1 MTDSSTEFVVVTGG
15 SRGIG
20 RAIADRVQAGGRGV
34 VNLDIRPPD
43 AAAASNDERFL
54 ETDLSDPAA
63 IDDAF
68 RAIDNFGAV
77 VGLVNNAGAVISHS
91 LEDTT
96 EADFDRLVPVN
107 MVGAAL
113 AAKQAAERMK
123 AAGWGRIVNISSR
136 TMVGKT
142 DRTAYAA
149 TKGAIASM
157 TKVWALEL
165 APHGITVN
173 AIAPGPIATELYKE
187 GNPPGSPKSEA
198 LIASIPVGRIGEPDD
213 IGRAVSFFLDK
224 DNSFVTG
231 QVLFVCGGLTV
242 GNAGA

>member
-1 MTDSSTEFVVVTGG
+1 MTDSNEFVVVTGG

-20 RAIADRVQAGGRGV
+20 RAIADRLHAGGRGV

-63 IDDAF
+63 IDSAF
-68 RAIDNFGAV
+68 RTIDGFGSV

-91 LEDTT
+91 LEETT

-113 AAKQAAERMK
+113 AAKAAAERMK

-157 TKVWALEL
+157 TKVWSLEL

-173 AIAPGPIATELYKE
+173 AVAPGPIATELYKE

-213 IGRAVSFFLDK
+213 IGRAVTFFLDR

>member
-1 MTDSSTEFVVVTGG
+1 MTDNSTEFVVVTGG

-20 RAIADRVQAGGRGV
+20 RAIVNRVQGGGRGV

-63 IDDAF
+63 IEDAF
-68 RAIDNFGAV
+68 RTIDGFGSV

-91 LEDTT
+91 LEETT

-113 AAKQAAERMK
+113 AAKAAAERMK

-198 LIASIPVGRIGEPDD
+198 LIASVPVGRIGEPDD
-213 IGRAVSFFLDK
+213 IGRAAAFFLEK

>member
-1 MTDSSTEFVVVTGG
+1 MTESNKEFIVVTGG

-20 RAIADRVQAGGRGV
+20 RAIVDRVQAGGRGV
-34 VNLDIRPPD
+34 VNLDIRPPE

-68 RAIDNFGAV
+68 CAIDEFGSV

-91 LEDTT
+91 LAETT
-96 EADFDRLVPVN
+96 EEDFARLVAVN
-107 MVGAAL
+107 VTGAAL
-113 AAKQAAERMK
+113 AAKHAAERMK

-142 DRTAYAA
+142 NRTAYAA

-165 APHGITVN
+165 APYGITVN
-173 AIAPGPIATELYKE
+173 AVAPGPIATDLYKE
-187 GNPPGSPKSEA
+187 GNPPGSPQSAA

-224 DNSFVTG
+224 GNSFVTG
-231 QVLFVCGGLTV
+231 QILFVCGGLTV

>member
-1 MTDSSTEFVVVTGG
+1 MTDNNEFVVVTGG

-20 RAIADRVQAGGRGV
+20 RAIVDRVQAAGRGV

-63 IDDAF
+63 IGDAF
-68 RAIDNFGAV
+68 RAIDGFGSV

-91 LEDTT
+91 LEETT

-113 AAKQAAERMK
+113 AAKAAAERMK

-187 GNPPGSPKSEA
+187 GNPPGSPKSAA

-213 IGRAVSFFLDK
+213 IGRAVSFFLEK

>member
-1 MTDSSTEFVVVTGG
+1 MTDSTNEFVVVTGG

-20 RAIADRVQAGGRGV
+20 RAIVDRMQTGGRSV
-34 VNLDIRPPD
+34 VNLDLRPPE

-68 RAIDNFGAV
+68 HAIDGFGSV

-91 LEDTT
+91 LAETT

-107 MVGAAL
+107 VTGAAL

-142 DRTAYAA
+142 NRTAYAA

-173 AIAPGPIATELYKE
+173 AVAPGPIATELYKE
-187 GNPPGSPKSEA
+187 GNPPGSPQSAA

>member
-1 MTDSSTEFVVVTGG
+1 MAESSKELIVVTGG

-20 RAIADRVQAGGRGV
+20 RAIIDRMQAGGRGV
-34 VNLDIRPPD
+34 VNLDIRPPE

-63 IDDAF
+63 IDAAF
-68 RAIDNFGAV
+68 RAIDEFGSV

-91 LEDTT
+91 LAETT
-96 EADFDRLVPVN
+96 EEDFARIVPVN
-107 MVGAAL
+107 VTGAAL
-113 AAKQAAERMK
+113 AAKHAAERMK

-142 DRTAYAA
+142 NRTAYAA

-165 APHGITVN
+165 APYGITVN
-173 AIAPGPIATELYKE
+173 AVAPGPIATELYKE
-187 GNPPGSPKSEA
+187 GNPPGSPQSAA

-213 IGRAVSFFLDK
+213 ISRAVSFFLDK
-224 DNSFVTG
+224 GNSFVTG